1 MSTRGTNDP
10 SSRMS
15 RTSVARSR
23 RTRHNRASSRLFS
36 ALATGSAS
44 PAMAN
49 RQEPGPIAL
58 RLALA
63 FAAVALA
70 AIALLAALTA
80 AFAAADVSDLAGRQ
94 RTELTTAIA
103 VAAGGTWDR
112 ANGWAGADLSPVL
125 DLASR
130 VGADVRIHDGAGRPV
145 ATTPGFAAHRGD
157 AAYSAPINV
166 RGQQVGDA
174 DVRFSGSGL
183 GNADQALQTALMRA

>member
-1 MSTRGTNDP
+1 M
-10 SSRMS
+10 
-15 RTSVARSR
+15 
-23 RTRHNRASSRLFS
+23 AS
-36 ALATGSAS
+36 
-44 PAMAN
+44 

-183 GNADQALQTALMRA
+183 GNADQALQTALMRAIAGAAGLAALLALLAGLGVARRITRPVARLTP